1 MDFLTAFLL
10 SVLAGLL
17 IGGGIFYVWRSMQ
30 SRSRR
35 SHATWKVLA
44 GDDPLQRRLK
54 ELAILN
60 AIATATAEVA
70 DEDTLIERA
79 TEIIGENL
87 YPDNFGVLLVDERA
101 GTVTPHPS
109 YRERE
114 KGKEAIALPL
124 GKGICGRVAL
134 DGKPRRAEDVS
145 RDPDYYQVD
154 ELTRSELC
162 VPLRIGERVIGVIN
176 AESEEI
182 GGFNRSDEQLLST
195 IAGQLATA
203 IERLRAEAA
212 LRRRAS
218 QLAILSR
225 VSQEIA
231 ASLVPGQVY
240 PAIHRAASQLM
251 NAETFLIVL
260 HDASRDQLVPVY
272 FMDRGYPVDAP
283 PIPVGTGLSGHVIS
297 TGEALLINDRDEL
310 GDIQIIQAGDA
321 EATRSILAVPLRL
334 GEKIFGML
342 SCQSY
347 QPYAYDL
354 EDQQTLSLLANQAA
368 TAIENARLFE
378 ETQHRL
384 AEVTF
389 LSQIIAV
396 TATESDLTIA
406 LNRICAELAYF
417 LRVPQVEFA
426 LLNSQ
431 LTAAQVIAAYRVDG
445 RIQSI
450 GTQIPVVG
458 NSALAFILEGGSH
471 LVVEDIAIHPL
482 FEAAREL
489 YLQKGIISLL
499 MVPIVFAG
507 EVVGTLEISAA
518 ERRSFTAGEI
528 SLVEKVASQ
537 VGQVLE
543 RLGLFAATREQAERM
558 AQLAMISEGLNQ
570 PLSQAEVIKSI
581 GEGALMLSEADRV
594 AIFITDEDRGVVPA
608 WQRGLPESYLEQV
621 AGQGEEMLAGVLP
634 RGTEP
639 VLIPDLE
646 VFPPESLLRGQGI
659 KWGWRGIEIWPLVYK
674 GDPVAAIACYFDQPH
689 FSSDAEQEVMQAF
702 TRQAAVALVNAR
714 LFEET
719 RRRTVQLES
728 LNAIITAV
736 AAASEVEDLLKTA
749 LDHLLRA
756 LGVTA
761 GAIWVGNQQ
770 ILKGVGEEFVQGCR
784 EITDRAV
791 KEEAGSYVIHDLQAS
806 TNDERWS
813 GYRELLKREHA
824 CASIIMPLISEN
836 RHVGCLAV
844 LSQQARRWLSEEV
857 ALVEG
862 IGFQLGGAIERI
874 SLLEKIRENARRVQ
888 QIIDTVPE
896 GVILVDHQQTI
907 VLANPMAQIFLQEA
921 AFAGPGDKLT
931 QLGKQGIMEFLTG
944 DGQPLWHEIVLDDH
958 KRRIFELAARPLQM
972 NGTASGWVIVVRDVT
987 QERENQTRIQMQE
1000 RLATVGQLAAGIA
1013 HDFNNILAAI
1023 VVYTDLLTR
1032 DPHLSPASKERL
1044 TVIQQQVQRA
1054 ASLIRQILDFS
1065 RRSVMEQST
1074 IDLLPFIK
1082 ELDKLLQRVLPE
1094 SIRVELTYQPGKYFA
1109 HADPARLQQ
1118 VFMNLAVNARDA
1130 SPQGGVIRFRL
1141 EKIRINEGEQP
1152 PCPEVPPGSWI
1163 RMTVKDSGEGIPAE
1177 ALPHVFEPFFT
1188 TKPIGQ
1194 GTGLGLAQ
1202 AYGIIKQHEG
1212 YIDVHSQLGEGTTF
1226 HIYLPEKEIIG
1237 EEESEMTTLVEIK
1250 GGGETI
1256 LLVEDDHA
1264 TREAMRTLLEDSNYR
1279 VLSAANGAE
1288 ALQIFNEKEEAID
1301 LIVSDM
1307 VMPVMGGMALY
1318 QALQMRRPGI
1328 KMLFITGHPI
1338 QDRDKIVLET
1348 GNVSWLQKP
1357 FSISVFNQA
1366 IYELLHGGQPDR
1378 GLIQEIA

>member
-1 MDFLTAFLL
+1 M
-10 SVLAGLL
+10 
-17 IGGGIFYVWRSMQ
+17 
-30 SRSRR
+30 
-35 SHATWKVLA
+35 WKVLA
-44 GDDPLQRRLK
+44 GDDPLQQRLK

-60 AIATATAEVA
+60 AIATATAEVN

-87 YPDNFGVLLVDERA
+87 YPDNFGVLLVDETS
-101 GTVTPHPS
+101 GTIFPHPS
-109 YRERE
+109 YREGDKNRE
-114 KGKEAIALPL
+114 AVALPL

-134 DGKPRRAEDVS
+134 DGKPRLAEDVS
-145 RDPDYYQVD
+145 HDPDYYQVD

-212 LRRRAS
+212 LRRRAN
-218 QLAILSR
+218 QLGILSQ

-231 ASLVPGQVY
+231 ASLVPEQVY
-240 PAIHRAASQLM
+240 PAIHRAAAQLM

-260 HDASRDQLVPVY
+260 RDASQDQLVPVY
-272 FMDRGYPVDAP
+272 FMDRGRPVSAP
-283 PIPVGTGLSGHVIS
+283 PIPAGKGLSGHVIS
-297 TGEALLINDRDEL
+297 TGEALLVNDREVL
-310 GDIQIIQAGDA
+310 GDIQVMRAGDV

-334 GEKIFGML
+334 GEKVFGML
-342 SCQSY
+342 SCQSR
-347 QPYAYDL
+347 QPFAYDQ
-354 EDQQTLSLLANQAA
+354 EDQQVLSLLANQAA

-406 LNRICAELAYF
+406 LNHICAELAHF

-431 LTAAQVIAAYRVDG
+431 LSAAQVIASYRADG
-445 RIQSI
+445 SSQGI

-458 NSALAFILEGGSH
+458 NPALAFILEGGAH
-471 LVVEDIAIHPL
+471 LVIEDIETHPL
-482 FEAAREL
+482 FEATGEL
-489 YLQKGIISLL
+489 YLRKGITSLL
-499 MVPIVFAG
+499 VVPIVFGG
-507 EVVGTLEISAA
+507 EAVGTFEISAA
-518 ERRSFTAGEI
+518 EKRSFTSGEI
-528 SLVEKVASQ
+528 NLVERVASQ

-581 GEGALMLSEADRV
+581 GEGALMLSEADRA
-594 AIFITDEDRGVVPA
+594 AIFTIDENREIVLS
-608 WQRGLPESYLEQV
+608 WQRGFSEGYPEQAV
-621 AGQGEEMLAGVLP
+621 KHGEEMLAGVLP
-634 RGTEP
+634 HGTEP
-639 VLIPDLE
+639 VLIPDLD
-646 VFPPESLLRGQGI
+646 VFPSESLLRQQGM
-659 KWGWRGIEIWPLVYK
+659 KEGWRGIEVWPLVYK
-674 GDPVAAIACYFDQPH
+674 GDPVAAIACYFDQPR

-714 LFEET
+714 LFEEA

-736 AAASEVEDLLKTA
+736 AAASEVESLLKTA
-749 LDHLLRA
+749 LNHLLRA
-756 LGVTA
+756 LDVPA
-761 GAIWVGNQQ
+761 GAIWVGSQQ
-770 ILKGVGEEFVQGCR
+770 ILEGVTEDFVQSCQR
-784 EITDRAV
+784 ITEQAMT
-791 KEEAGSYVIHDLQAS
+791 KSTGAFVIQDSHLPSSA
-806 TNDERWS
+806 EGWS
-813 GYRELLKREHA
+813 GYCELLENEHA
-824 CASIIMPLISEN
+824 CAAIIMPLLSES
-836 RHVGCLAV
+836 RFVGCLVV
-844 LSQQARRWLSEEV
+844 LSHQARSWLLEEI

-874 SLLEKIRENARRVQ
+874 SLLEKIQENARRIQ

-896 GVILVDHQQTI
+896 GVILVDHQQSI
-907 VLANPMAQIFLQEA
+907 VLANPMAQVFLQEA
-921 AFAGPGDKLT
+921 ATFGPGDRLT
-931 QLGKQGIMEFLTG
+931 QLGKQSIAELLAG
-944 DGQPLWHEIVLDDH
+944 DDQPQWHEIVLDD
-958 KRRIFELAARPLQM
+958 RRRRVFELATRPLQM
-972 NGTASGWVIVVRDVT
+972 NGTSGGWVIVVRDVT

-1023 VVYTDLLTR
+1023 VVYSDLLMR
-1032 DPHLSPASKERL
+1032 DSNLLPSSKERL
-1044 TVIQQQVQRA
+1044 TVIQKQVQRA

-1065 RRSVMEQST
+1065 RRSVMEQSM

-1094 SIRVELTYQPGKYFA
+1094 NIRVELTYQPGKYIVN
-1109 HADPARLQQ
+1109 ADPARLQQ

-1130 SPQGGVIRFRL
+1130 SPHGGVIRFRL
-1141 EKIRINEGEQP
+1141 EKIKVHEGDRP
-1152 PCPEVPPGSWI
+1152 ICPEVPPGSWI
-1163 RMTVKDSGEGIPAE
+1163 RVTVKDDGEGIPAE
-1177 ALPHVFEPFFT
+1177 ALPHIFEPFFT

-1212 YIDVHSQLGEGTTF
+1212 YIDVHSQPGEGSTF
-1226 HIYLPEKEIIG
+1226 HIYLPEKEIIRD
-1237 EEESEMTTLVEIK
+1237 EESEAMPPVELK
-1250 GGGETI
+1250 GSGETI
-1256 LLVEDDHA
+1256 LLVEDDYP
-1264 TREAMRTLLEDSNYR
+1264 TREAMRTLLEDSNYQ
-1279 VLSAANGAE
+1279 VVSAANGAE
-1288 ALQIFNEKEEAID
+1288 ALQIFYEREASID
-1301 LIVSDM
+1301 LIVSDI

-1318 QALQMRRPGI
+1318 QALQMLQPDI

-1338 QDRDKIVLET
+1338 QDRDKIILET

-1357 FSISVFNQA
+1357 FSIAVFNQV
-1366 IYELLHGGQPDR
+1366 IYELLHGGRPDR
-1378 GLIQEIA
+1378 RSIDEIA

>member
-1 MDFLTAFLL
+1 MVILL
-10 SVLAGLL
+10 SFLAGLL
-17 IGGGIFYVWRSMQ
+17 VGGGIFIVWRSLQ
-30 SRSRR
+30 SHSRR
-35 SHATWKVLA
+35 SHAAWKVLA

-60 AIATATAEVA
+60 AIAKATAEVN

-79 TEIIGENL
+79 TAIIGENL
-87 YPDNFGVLLVDERA
+87 YPDNFGVLLVDERT
-101 GTVTPHPS
+101 GTIFPHPS

-114 KGKEAIALPL
+114 KAKEAVALPL

-134 DGKPRRAEDVS
+134 DGKPRLAEDVS
-145 RDPDYYQVD
+145 RDPDYYQAD

-225 VSQEIA
+225 VSHEIA

-240 PAIHRAASQLM
+240 QAIHRAAAQLM

-260 HDASRDQLVPVY
+260 LDVSRNQLVPVY
-272 FMDRGYPVDAP
+272 FVDRGHPIDAP
-283 PIPVGTGLSGHVIS
+283 PIPTGTGLSGHVIS
-297 TGEALLINDRDEL
+297 TGETLLINNRDEL
-310 GDIQIIQAGDA
+310 EDIQVARAGAA
-321 EATRSILAVPLRL
+321 EASRSILAVPLRL
-334 GEKIFGML
+334 GEKVFGML

-347 QPYAYDL
+347 QSYAYDL

-368 TAIENARLFE
+368 TAIENARLFD
-378 ETQHRL
+378 ETQRRL

-396 TATESDLTIA
+396 TATESDLTVA
-406 LNRICAELAYF
+406 LNRICAELAHF

-431 LTAAQVIAAYRVDG
+431 LTAAQVIAAYRADG
-445 RIQSI
+445 RMQSI
-450 GTQIPVVG
+450 GNQIPIVG
-458 NSALAFILEGGSH
+458 NSALVSILEGSTH
-471 LVVEDIAIHPL
+471 LVVEDIETHPL
-482 FEAAREL
+482 FEATRVH
-489 YLQKGIISLL
+489 YQQKGIASLL

-507 EVVGTLEISAA
+507 EVVGTLEISAG
-518 ERRSFTAGEI
+518 EKRVFTPGEI
-528 SLVEKVASQ
+528 NLVERVASQ

-581 GEGALMLSEADRV
+581 GEGALILSEAERA
-594 AIFITDEDRGVVPA
+594 AIFMADENSNIVLS
-608 WQRGLPESYLEQV
+608 WQHGLAGSYLEQV
-621 AGQGEEMLAGVLP
+621 KERGEEMLAGVLP

-639 VLIPDLE
+639 VLVPDLE
-646 VFPPESLLRGQGI
+646 ILPPESLLRQQGI
-659 KWGWRGIEIWPLVYK
+659 EGGWRGIEIWPLVYK

-714 LFEET
+714 LFDET
-719 RRRTVQLES
+719 RRRTLQLES

-736 AAASEVEDLLKTA
+736 AAASGVEDLLETT

-756 LGVTA
+756 LGVSA
-761 GAIWVGNQQ
+761 GAIWVGRHR
-770 ILKGVGEEFVQGCR
+770 ILRGVGEDFVQGCQ
-784 EITDRAV
+784 EIADRAA
-791 KEEAGSYVIHDLQAS
+791 KDETGLYAIQDLQAAA
-806 TNDERWS
+806 DEERWD
-813 GYRELLKREHA
+813 GYRELLEKEHA
-824 CASIIMPLISEN
+824 CASIIMSLFSE
-836 RHVGCLAV
+836 RRRVGCLVV
-844 LSQQARRWLSEEV
+844 LSQQARLWLPEEV
-857 ALVEG
+857 ALIEG
-862 IGFQLGGAIERI
+862 VGFQLSGAIERI
-874 SLLEKIRENARRVQ
+874 SLLEKIQENARRVQ

-896 GVILVDHQQTI
+896 GVILVDHQHTI
-907 VLANPMAQIFLQEA
+907 VLANPMAQVFLQEV
-921 AFAGPGDKLT
+921 AFAGPGDRLS
-931 QLGKQGIMEFLTG
+931 QLGKQSVAEILTG

-958 KRRIFELAARPLQM
+958 KRRIYELASRPLQM
-972 NGTASGWVIVVRDVT
+972 NGTPGGWVIVVRDVT
-987 QERENQTRIQMQE
+987 QERESQTRIQMQE

-1023 VVYTDLLTR
+1023 VVYADLLMR
-1032 DPHLSPASKERL
+1032 DPNLLPASKERL

-1082 ELDKLLQRVLPE
+1082 ELDKLLRRVLPE
-1094 SIRVELTYQPGKYFA
+1094 TIRVELTYQPGRYIV

-1130 SPQGGVIRFRL
+1130 SPQGGVIHFRL
-1141 EKIRINEGEQP
+1141 EKIKVNEGDKP
-1152 PCPEVPPGSWI
+1152 PCPDIPPGSWI
-1163 RMTVKDSGEGIPAE
+1163 RMTVKDNGEGIPAE
-1177 ALPHVFEPFFT
+1177 ALPHIFEPFFT

-1202 AYGIIKQHEG
+1202 AYGIIKQHDG
-1212 YIDVHSQLGEGTTF
+1212 YIDAHSQLGEGATF
-1226 HIYLPEKEIIG
+1226 HIYLPEKEIL
-1237 EEESEMTTLVEIK
+1237 EEENAVTPPIEFK

-1256 LLVEDDHA
+1256 LLVEDDYPA
-1264 TREAMRTLLEDSNYR
+1264 REAMRTLLEDNNYR

-1288 ALQIFNEKEEAID
+1288 ALQIFNEQESAID
-1301 LIVSDM
+1301 LIVSDV

-1338 QDRDKIVLET
+1338 QDWDKIVLET

-1357 FSISVFNQA
+1357 FSIAMFDQA
-1366 IYELLHGGQPDR
+1366 VYQLLHGWQPDR
-1378 GLIQEIA
+1378 GLIEELT